1 VKWNLPVAGALL
13 AALPTLLVYIVFGRY
28 FIRGLLAGSIKG
40 RAPLRRPDGLYPSG
54 RILYSGSMLKARILV
69 VEDERLVG
77 LALEQCLK
85 AIGHEVV
92 DLVTTGKEAMR
103 KAGELEP
110 DLVLMDIRLKGEV
123 DGIEAAVRIH
133 ESFNTPIVYLTA
145 YSDDNTLER
154 ARAAQPYGYVLKPF
168 EEKSLKSAVAMAL
181 YTASINA
188 RELRTRER
196 LARILA
202 DLAEGV
208 IVADVKGNISFL
220 NPRASE
226 LLGWQPEAAVGKF
239 FGQVFQLLDRGTGT
253 AVTLPVSRVLL
264 EGEGVSLPDS
274 LLQVEG
280 GGSLNVDVN
289 LSPTRNAAGSIEG
302 LVLTFHP
309 VANRL

>member
-1 VKWNLPVAGALL
+1 
-13 AALPTLLVYIVFGRY
+13 
-28 FIRGLLAGSIKG
+28 
-40 RAPLRRPDGLYPSG
+40 
-54 RILYSGSMLKARILV
+54 MLKARILV
-69 VEDERLVG
+69 VEDERLVA

-85 AIGHEVV
+85 AIGHDVV
-92 DLVTTGKEAMR
+92 ALVTTGQEAVR
-103 KAGELEP
+103 KAVELEP

-133 ESFNTPIVYLTA
+133 DNFGTPIVYLTA

-181 YTASINA
+181 YTASVNA
-188 RELRTRER
+188 RELNTRER

-208 IVADVKGNISFL
+208 IVADAKGNISYL

-226 LLGWQPEAAVGKF
+226 LLGWEPAAAAGKF
-239 FGQVFQLLDRGTGT
+239 FGQVFRLVERGTGAT
-253 AVTLPVSRVLL
+253 ATLPVSRVLL
-264 EGEGVSLPDS
+264 EGEGVNLPDS
-274 LLQVEG
+274 LLDIEG
-280 GGSLNVDVN
+280 GEKLAVDVN
-289 LSPTRNAAGSIEG
+289 LSPTRNAAGNIEG

-309 VANRL
+309 RS

>member
-1 VKWNLPVAGALL
+1 
-13 AALPTLLVYIVFGRY
+13 
-28 FIRGLLAGSIKG
+28 
-40 RAPLRRPDGLYPSG
+40 
-54 RILYSGSMLKARILV
+54 MLKARILV
-69 VEDERLVG
+69 VEDERLVA

-85 AIGHEVV
+85 AIGHDVV
-92 DLVTTGKEAMR
+92 ALVTTGQEAVR
-103 KAGELEP
+103 KAVELEP

-133 ESFNTPIVYLTA
+133 DNFGTPIVYLTA

-181 YTASINA
+181 YTASVNA

-208 IVADVKGNISFL
+208 IVADVKGNISYL
-220 NPRASE
+220 NPRASQ
-226 LLGWQPEAAVGKF
+226 LLGWEPAAAAGKF
-239 FGQVFQLLDRGTGT
+239 FGQVFRLVDRGTGAT
-253 AVTLPVSRVLL
+253 ATLPVSRVLL

-274 LLQVEG
+274 LLDIEG
-280 GGSLNVDVN
+280 GGKLDVDVN
-289 LSPTRNAAGSIEG
+289 LSPTRNAAGNIEG

-309 VANRL
+309 AAVRS

>member
-1 VKWNLPVAGALL
+1 
-13 AALPTLLVYIVFGRY
+13 
-28 FIRGLLAGSIKG
+28 
-40 RAPLRRPDGLYPSG
+40 
-54 RILYSGSMLKARILV
+54 MLKARILV
-69 VEDERLVG
+69 VEDERLVA

-85 AIGHEVV
+85 AIGHDVV
-92 DLVTTGKEAMR
+92 ALVTTGQQAVR
-103 KAGELEP
+103 KAVELEP

-133 ESFNTPIVYLTA
+133 DNFGTPIVYLTA

-181 YTASINA
+181 YTASVNA

-208 IVADVKGNISFL
+208 IVADVKGNISYL
-220 NPRASE
+220 NPRASQ
-226 LLGWQPEAAVGKF
+226 LLGWEPAAAAGKF
-239 FGQVFQLLDRGTGT
+239 FGQVFRLVDRGTGAT
-253 AVTLPVSRVLL
+253 ATLPVSRVLL

-274 LLQVEG
+274 LLDIEG
-280 GGSLNVDVN
+280 GGKLDVDVN
-289 LSPTRNAAGSIEG
+289 LSPTRNAAGNIEG

-309 VANRL
+309 AAVRS

>member
-1 VKWNLPVAGALL
+1 
-13 AALPTLLVYIVFGRY
+13 
-28 FIRGLLAGSIKG
+28 
-40 RAPLRRPDGLYPSG
+40 
-54 RILYSGSMLKARILV
+54 MLKARILV
-69 VEDERLVG
+69 VEDERLVA

-85 AIGHEVV
+85 AIGHDVV
-92 DLVTTGKEAMR
+92 ALVTTGQEAVR
-103 KAGELEP
+103 KAVELVP

-133 ESFNTPIVYLTA
+133 DNFGTPIVYLTA

-181 YTASINA
+181 YTASVNA

-208 IVADVKGNISFL
+208 IVADAKGNISYL

-226 LLGWQPEAAVGKF
+226 LLGWEPAAAAGKF
-239 FGQVFQLLDRGTGT
+239 FGQVFRLVEPGTGAT
-253 AVTLPVSRVLL
+253 ATLPVSRVLL
-264 EGEGVSLPDS
+264 EGEGVNLPDS
-274 LLQVEG
+274 LLDIEG
-280 GGSLNVDVN
+280 GEKLAVDVN
-289 LSPTRNAAGSIEG
+289 LSPTRNAAGNIEG

-309 VANRL
+309 RS

>member
-1 VKWNLPVAGALL
+1 
-13 AALPTLLVYIVFGRY
+13 
-28 FIRGLLAGSIKG
+28 
-40 RAPLRRPDGLYPSG
+40 
-54 RILYSGSMLKARILV
+54 MLKARILV
-69 VEDERLVG
+69 VEDERLVA

-85 AIGHEVV
+85 AIGHDVV
-92 DLVTTGKEAMR
+92 ALVTTGQEAVR
-103 KAGELEP
+103 KAVELEP

-133 ESFNTPIVYLTA
+133 DNFGTPIVYLTA

-181 YTASINA
+181 YTASVNA

-208 IVADVKGNISFL
+208 IVADSKGNISYL
-220 NPRASE
+220 NPRASQ
-226 LLGWQPEAAVGKF
+226 LLGWEPAAAAGKF
-239 FGQVFQLLDRGTGT
+239 FGQVFRLVDRGTGAT
-253 AVTLPVSRVLL
+253 ATLPVSRVLL
-264 EGEGVSLPDS
+264 EGEWVSLPDS
-274 LLQVEG
+274 VLDIEG
-280 GGSLNVDVN
+280 GGKLDVDVN
-289 LSPTRNAAGSIEG
+289 LSPTRNAAGNIEG

-309 VANRL
+309 RS

>member
-1 VKWNLPVAGALL
+1 
-13 AALPTLLVYIVFGRY
+13 
-28 FIRGLLAGSIKG
+28 
-40 RAPLRRPDGLYPSG
+40 
-54 RILYSGSMLKARILV
+54 MLKARILV
-69 VEDERLVG
+69 VEDERLVA

-85 AIGHEVV
+85 AIGHDVV
-92 DLVTTGKEAMR
+92 ALVTTGQEAVR
-103 KAGELEP
+103 KAVELEP

-133 ESFNTPIVYLTA
+133 DNFGTPIVYLTA

-181 YTASINA
+181 YTASVNA

-208 IVADVKGNISFL
+208 IVADAKGNISYL

-226 LLGWQPEAAVGKF
+226 LLGWEPAAAAGKF
-239 FGQVFQLLDRGTGT
+239 FGQVFRLVERGTGAT
-253 AVTLPVSRVLL
+253 ATLPVSRVLL
-264 EGEGVSLPDS
+264 EGEGVNLPDS
-274 LLQVEG
+274 LLDIEG
-280 GGSLNVDVN
+280 GEKLAVDVN
-289 LSPTRNAAGSIEG
+289 LSPTRNAAGNIEG

-309 VANRL
+309 RS

>member
-1 VKWNLPVAGALL
+1 
-13 AALPTLLVYIVFGRY
+13 
-28 FIRGLLAGSIKG
+28 
-40 RAPLRRPDGLYPSG
+40 
-54 RILYSGSMLKARILV
+54 MLQAQIMV
-69 VEDERLVG
+69 VEDERLVA

-92 DLVTTGKEAMR
+92 ALVTTGQEAIR

-110 DLVLMDIRLKGEV
+110 DLVLMDIRLKGDI
-123 DGIEAAVRIH
+123 DGIEAATRIH
-133 ESFNTPIVYLTA
+133 DSYKTPVVYLTA

-154 ARAAQPYGYVLKPF
+154 ARIAQPYGYVLKPF

-188 RELRTRER
+188 KEQRTRER
-196 LARILA
+196 LGRILS

-226 LLGWQPEAAVGKF
+226 LLGWPPAAAVGKF
-239 FGQVFQLLDRGTGT
+239 FGQVFRLIDRATG
-253 AVTLPVSRVLL
+253 APATLPVSRVLL
-264 EGEGVSLPDS
+264 EGEGMSLPDS

-280 GGSLNVDVN
+280 GATLNVDVN
-289 LSPTRNAAGSIEG
+289 LSPTRSAAGNIEG
-302 LVLTFHP
+302 LVLTFHE
-309 VANRL
+309 VSHRS

>member
-1 VKWNLPVAGALL
+1 
-13 AALPTLLVYIVFGRY
+13 
-28 FIRGLLAGSIKG
+28 
-40 RAPLRRPDGLYPSG
+40 
-54 RILYSGSMLKARILV
+54 MLKARNLV
-69 VEDERLVG
+69 VEDERLVA

-85 AIGHEVV
+85 AIGHEVAA
-92 DLVTTGKEAMR
+92 LVTTGQEAVR
-103 KAGELEP
+103 KALELEP

-133 ESFNTPIVYLTA
+133 GNFGTPIVYLTA

-181 YTASINA
+181 YTASVNA

-208 IVADVKGNISFL
+208 IVADAKGNISYL
-220 NPRASE
+220 NPRASQ
-226 LLGWQPEAAVGKF
+226 LLGWEPAAAAGKF
-239 FGQVFQLLDRGTGT
+239 FGQVFRLVDRGTGAT
-253 AVTLPVSRVLL
+253 ATLPVSRVLL

-274 LLQVEG
+274 LLDIEG
-280 GGSLNVDVN
+280 GGKLDVDVN
-289 LSPTRNAAGSIEG
+289 LSPTRNAAGNIEG
-302 LVLTFHP
+302 LVHTFHP
-309 VANRL
+309 RS

>member
-1 VKWNLPVAGALL
+1 
-13 AALPTLLVYIVFGRY
+13 
-28 FIRGLLAGSIKG
+28 
-40 RAPLRRPDGLYPSG
+40 
-54 RILYSGSMLKARILV
+54 MLKARILV
-69 VEDERLVG
+69 VEDERLVA

-85 AIGHEVV
+85 AIGHDVV
-92 DLVTTGKEAMR
+92 ALVTTGQEAVR
-103 KAGELEP
+103 KAVELEP

-133 ESFNTPIVYLTA
+133 DNFGTPIVYLTA

-181 YTASINA
+181 YTASVNA

-208 IVADVKGNISFL
+208 IVADSKGNISYL
-220 NPRASE
+220 NPRASQ
-226 LLGWQPEAAVGKF
+226 LLGWEPAAAAGKF
-239 FGQVFQLLDRGTGT
+239 FGQVFRLVDRGTGAT
-253 AVTLPVSRVLL
+253 ATLPVSRVLL

-274 LLQVEG
+274 VLDIEG
-280 GGSLNVDVN
+280 GGKLDVDVN
-289 LSPTRNAAGSIEG
+289 LSPTRNAAGNIEG

-309 VANRL
+309 RS